1 MSILTDSVKQQ
12 IIKVFTNKFLG
23 KAGRVLANKT
33 KVLGFLT
40 FAQSRFAEV
49 GKQQGLDSFKDVV
62 RMVRLSVT
70 GKYPQLPW
78 KSALSIVGVFLYF
91 VSPIDVIPDFVPFL
105 GFLDDI
111 FLLTKLF
118 DWVSEDLSNFR
129 DWEAKSGLV
138 QIEYISSE
146 PVLDPHSHI

>member
-12 IIKVFTNKFLG
+12 VIKVFTTKFLG
-23 KAGRVLANKT
+23 KAGRILANKT

-40 FAQSRFAEV
+40 FAQTKFAEV
-49 GKQQGLDSFKDVV
+49 GKQQGMDAFKDVA
-62 RMVRLSVT
+62 RMVKLSVT
-70 GKYPQLPW
+70 GKYPNLPW
-78 KSALSIVGVFLYF
+78 KSALSIVGALLYF
-91 VSPIDVIPDFVPFL
+91 VSPIDVIPDFIPFL

-118 DWVSEDLSNFR
+118 DWVSEDLNDFR
-129 DWEAKSGLV
+129 EWEARRGLV

-146 PVLDPHSHI
+146 PVVDPHSHI